1 MAMEDALVLAE
12 VLAVTSDW
20 SEVGEAFE
28 RARRARVDHVQTA
41 TDKMSRL
48 AGLAWLRDLG
58 APVLGPRAF
67 RAAYGPHRVDPFPI
81 R

>member
-1 MAMEDALVLAE
+1 MEDALVLAE

-28 RARRARVDHVQTA
+28 RARRARVDHVQTV

-48 AGLAWLRDLG
+48 AGLPTWLRDLG

-67 RAAYGPHRVDPFPI
+67 RAAYGPLRVDPFPI